1 MLRFFF
7 TPPAK
12 AFCSARQRTRAIAAH
27 QTPFPSLPSSHHTII
42 HCAPTPV
49 RVPPCH
55 PRGLPPAHPH
65 LARGSMAKDAVPPR
79 LPSSETPGSSSS
91 AAALAVAVAAVNSSR
106 ERTSPTQNEPH
117 RPSATRPKEPNNPVP
132 IVSRTHTHAVRVAVV
147 RSTIRD
153 KRGGRASRAGQ
164 GKIRVLAQPGRANDR
179 YGTCSREQKENDA

>member
-27 QTPFPSLPSSHHTII
+27 QTPFPSLPSSHHTIN
-42 HCAPTPV
+42 CAPTPV
-49 RVPPCH
+49 PVPPCH

-79 LPSSETPGSSSS
+79 LPSSETPESSSS

-117 RPSATRPKEPNNPVP
+117 RPLRDQKNQTFRFQSFHAHTRTPCESRSFVP
-132 IVSRTHTHAVRVAVV
+132 QFETSEVA
-147 RSTIRD
+147 
-153 KRGGRASRAGQ
+153 GRAAWQ
-164 GKIRVLAQPGRANDR
+164 GRAR
-179 YGTCSREQKENDA
+179 SGF

>member
-27 QTPFPSLPSSHHTII
+27 QTPFPSLPSSHHTIN
-42 HCAPTPV
+42 CAPTPV

-132 IVSRTHTHAVRVAVV
+132 IVSRTHARRASRG
-147 RSTIRD
+147 RSFHNSRQA
-153 KRGGRASRAGQ
+153 RWQGEQSRAGQ
-164 GKIRVLAQPGRANDR
+164 DPGSSPARQ
-179 YGTCSREQKENDA
+179 G

>member
-27 QTPFPSLPSSHHTII
+27 QTPFPSLPSSHHTIN
-42 HCAPTPV
+42 CAPTPV

-79 LPSSETPGSSSS
+79 LPSSETPDSSSS
-91 AAALAVAVAAVNSSR
+91 AVAALAVAVVVAVNSSR

-132 IVSRTHTHAVRVAVV
+132 IVSRTHAHTPCESRSFVPQFETSEVA
-147 RSTIRD
+147 
-153 KRGGRASRAGQ
+153 GRAEQ
-164 GKIRVLAQPGRANDR
+164 GRAR
-179 YGTCSREQKENDA
+179 SGF